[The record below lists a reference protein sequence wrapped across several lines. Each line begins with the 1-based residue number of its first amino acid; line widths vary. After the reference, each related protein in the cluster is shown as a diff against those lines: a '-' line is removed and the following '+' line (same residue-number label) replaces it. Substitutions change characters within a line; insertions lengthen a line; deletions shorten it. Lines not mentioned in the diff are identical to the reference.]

1 MAVFLFAL
9 GLQYNNEKVA
19 AFFVDALR
27 SADGMREDRCVRAV
41 PCRAAEGEQAAK
53 QGGKQPSRVV
63 GLFMHSHEPITRD
76 ISKVTPKTETPYLAP
91 VTVNP

>member
-41 PCRAAEGEQAAK
+41 PCRAVPCRRRGASCETGREAA
-53 QGGKQPSRVV
+53 
-63 GLFMHSHEPITRD
+63 
-76 ISKVTPKTETPYLAP
+76 
-91 VTVNP
+91 

>member
-41 PCRAAEGEQAAK
+41 PCRAVPCRAVPPKG
-53 QGGKQPSRVV
+53 
-63 GLFMHSHEPITRD
+63 
-76 ISKVTPKTETPYLAP
+76 SKLRNRAGSSLVE
-91 VTVNP
+91 

>member
-27 SADGMREDRCVRAV
+27 SADGMREDRCVPCRAV
-41 PCRAAEGEQAAK
+41 PCRAVPCRRRGASCET
-53 QGGKQPSRVV
+53 GKQPSRVV
-63 GLFMHSHEPITRD
+63 GLFMHSHEPITRVR
-76 ISKVTPKTETPYLAP
+76 K
-91 VTVNP
+91 